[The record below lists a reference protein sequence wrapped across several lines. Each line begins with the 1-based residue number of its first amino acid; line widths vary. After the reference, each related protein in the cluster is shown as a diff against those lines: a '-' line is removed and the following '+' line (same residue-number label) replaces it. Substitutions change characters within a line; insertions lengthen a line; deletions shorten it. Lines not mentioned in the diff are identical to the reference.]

1 MLEMTFSIVSWFGD
15 KEKKR
20 LKERKSWKNKRRE
33 KKPTWSTEEEEE
45 EAIAKKDDRSK
56 RTKRRT
62 TIYKHRLK
70 HSVKAFNTKC
80 WKLASKGQ
88 SQFTNYK

>member
-1 MLEMTFSIVSWFGD
+1 
-15 KEKKR
+15 
-20 LKERKSWKNKRRE
+20 
-33 KKPTWSTEEEEE
+33 
-45 EAIAKKDDRSK
+45 
-56 RTKRRT
+56 
-62 TIYKHRLK
+62 LK